1 MTTRTEHDSL
11 GSLAVPSSAYYGA
24 QTQRAV
30 TNFPISGW
38 RMPSRFIHALGRIKR
53 AAAQTNLELGLLDK
67 KIADAIVAASTEV
80 VGGGLDTQFPVDIFQ
95 TGSGTSTNMNANEV
109 IASRA
114 NELLGGKRGDKA
126 PVHPND
132 HVNLCQSSN
141 DVIPTAIHL
150 SVIEAVEA
158 ELLPALKQL
167 HMVLTRKSK
176 EFDDIIT
183 IGRTHLQDA
192 TPIRLGQEFSG
203 YAAQIENGMG
213 RCTRIIETLQELP
226 LGGTAVGTGVNAHP
240 EFAWRATEKLAD
252 ELGLALRES
261 KNHFEASAARD
272 ACVEASGQ
280 VKTIAVSLAKI
291 ANDIRLLASGPRC
304 GLGELKLPAVQPGSS
319 IMPGK
324 VNPVI
329 AESTIQVCLW
339 VIGADTTI
347 TLGGLQSFFELNV
360 AMPLIGAQLIE
371 SVELLAKVSRNFAD
385 NCVAG
390 IEADRERCES
400 LVERSLAMC
409 TPLAPVIGYDNAAA
423 ISKIAHETGKTI
435 REVAATESGL
445 SQDEL
450 DKLFNLR
457 SLTDPGARDAAAS
470 TPAAPPVPAP
480 VPASLSQSR

>member
-1 MTTRTEHDSL
+1 
-11 GSLAVPSSAYYGA
+11 
-24 QTQRAV
+24 
-30 TNFPISGW
+30 
-38 RMPSRFIHALGRIKR
+38 
-53 AAAQTNLELGLLDK
+53 
-67 KIADAIVAASTEV
+67 
-80 VGGGLDTQFPVDIFQ
+80 
-95 TGSGTSTNMNANEV
+95 
-109 IASRA
+109 
-114 NELLGGKRGDKA
+114 
-126 PVHPND
+126 
-132 HVNLCQSSN
+132 
-141 DVIPTAIHL
+141 
-150 SVIEAVEA
+150 
-158 ELLPALKQL
+158 
-167 HMVLTRKSK
+167 
-176 EFDDIIT
+176 
-183 IGRTHLQDA
+183 
-192 TPIRLGQEFSG
+192 
-203 YAAQIENGMG
+203 
-213 RCTRIIETLQELP
+213 
-226 LGGTAVGTGVNAHP
+226 
-240 EFAWRATEKLAD
+240 
-252 ELGLALRES
+252 
-261 KNHFEASAARD
+261 
-272 ACVEASGQ
+272 
-280 VKTIAVSLAKI
+280 
-291 ANDIRLLASGPRC
+291 
-304 GLGELKLPAVQPGSS
+304 
-319 IMPGK
+319 MPGK